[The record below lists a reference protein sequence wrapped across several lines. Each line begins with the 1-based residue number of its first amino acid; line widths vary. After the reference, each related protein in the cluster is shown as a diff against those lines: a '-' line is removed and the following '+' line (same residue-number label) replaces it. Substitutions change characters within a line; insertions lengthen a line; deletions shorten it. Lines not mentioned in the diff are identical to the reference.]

1 MRTVVINRLVGVD
14 LKMNEAPSNVKMK
27 KIVLRQQ
34 SSVGLFR
41 RRLAQHEVIRTML
54 TGKDGERI
62 NHQRLNIGTLNFDYG
77 HLVAIN
83 RESPAR
89 VAGDRNQAESVA
101 KVL

>member
-1 MRTVVINRLVGVD
+1 MI
-14 LKMNEAPSNVKMK
+14 
-27 KIVLRQQ
+27 Q
-34 SSVGLFR
+34 ST
-41 RRLAQHEVIRTML
+41 H

-62 NHQRLNIGTLNFDYG
+62 NHQRLNISTLNFDYG